1 MAQRRDTLESPR
13 VKELKRQRIQSKKKK
28 ILLWTV
34 GSIVLLTGLA
44 FASHLRVM
52 RIERVTISGNTV
64 VNSDVILEKVQDEL
78 FGRYLFAFSK
88 QNFLLY
94 PKNSI
99 EKHLLGTLK
108 RLETVKV
115 TLTDTHTLSVKVSER
130 EGRYLWC
137 GHTFSEEIG
146 DVPND
151 ECYYMDTS
159 GYIFSKSPYF
169 TGNVYIK
176 FFGTGLFSPSI
187 DPIGR
192 QYLPIEQFAEI
203 ETFLS
208 GLPALGIEPYALR
221 IIDGGDY
228 DLYIASLEPGRLVYT
243 KILFNEHSDPKKLL
257 ENLSAALKAEQFK
270 NDFTARFN
278 DLLYIDL
285 RFASKVYYKFRPTT
299 PEF

>member
-13 VKELKRQRIQSKKKK
+13 VRELKRQRIQSKKKK

-34 GSIVLLTGLA
+34 GSIMLLTGLA

-52 RIERVTISGNTV
+52 RIEHVTISGNTV
-64 VNSDVILEKVQDEL
+64 VHSEAILEKVQEEL

-94 PKNSI
+94 PKNAI
-99 EKHLLGTLK
+99 EKHLLVTLK

-115 TLTDTHTLSVKVSER
+115 TLTDTHTLAVAVTER
-130 EGRYLWC
+130 EGRFLWC
-137 GHTFSEEIG
+137 GHSFKEEVG
-146 DVPND
+146 DIPND
-151 ECYYMDTS
+151 DCYYMDMS

-176 FFGTGLFSPSI
+176 FFGTGLFGPSI
-187 DPIGR
+187 DPVGR
-192 QYLPIEQFAEI
+192 QFLPIEQFANI
-203 ETFLS
+203 ESFLA

-221 IIDGGDY
+221 VADGGDY
-228 DLYIASLEPGRLVYT
+228 DLFIASLEPGRSVYT

-270 NDFTARFN
+270 NDFIMRFN